1 MKIFTKFTDLMTWV
15 KQTIESDWKITAI
28 AAILSILVL
37 AKKAWTKK
45 TSVRDSIL
53 KGNFATI
60 HTHTTGLPDKEPN
73 HEILS
78 IAIWKPG
85 MTEAKEWFL
94 NPQGRVSTARASVI
108 NEIAPKQVSNAPNI
122 KEVLPEITKELKDC
136 LLISHG
142 AYDFTYLILK
152 QVILRHN
159 PWYKKMFGSIPR
171 CFRKENFVDSHWV
184 ARRFYLESDHY
195 GWLAFAEMSGI
206 SNLPKRKI
214 KVSSKKIVEI
224 LGATMKSDKVQEK
237 IRKMSKEDM
246 QRFLICNPELEK

>member
-1 MKIFTKFTDLMTWV
+1 MKIFTEFANLMTRI
-15 KQTIESDWKITAI
+15 KQIIESDWKIIAI
-28 AAILSILVL
+28 AAIFSILVL
-37 AKKAWTKK
+37 ARKAWVKK

-53 KGNFATI
+53 KGEFAII
-60 HTHTTGLPDKEPN
+60 HTHTTGLPDKEPD

-85 MTEAKEWFL
+85 MVEAKEWFL
-94 NPQGRVSTARASVI
+94 NPQGRVSTAKASVI
-108 NEIAPKQVSNAPNI
+108 NEITFKEASNAPNI
-122 KEVLPEITKELKDC
+122 KKVLPEITKELKDC

-142 AYDFTYLILK
+142 AYDFTYPILK

-159 PWYKKMFGSIPR
+159 LWYKKLFGLIPR
-171 CFRKENFVDSHWV
+171 CFRKENFVDSHWI

-214 KVSSKKIVEI
+214 QVSSKRIVEI
-224 LGATMKSDKVQEK
+224 LGAAMQSNKVQEQ

-246 QRFLICNPELEK
+246 QRFLICNPEMEK